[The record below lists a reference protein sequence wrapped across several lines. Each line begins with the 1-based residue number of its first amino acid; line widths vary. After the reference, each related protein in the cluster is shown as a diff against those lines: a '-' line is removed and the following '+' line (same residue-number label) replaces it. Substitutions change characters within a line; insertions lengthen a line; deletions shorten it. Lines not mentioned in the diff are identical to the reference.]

1 MRVRKRDQRDQRRDP
16 RGEAPEA
23 TKPLYNC
30 WGGCCPSHY
39 YTVVY
44 LRSICLQLFFHSLY
58 TRCVSSSTFLS
69 ASPLWRWPLRPPQ
82 PTGGILSDLPT
93 IIDGVKDLL
102 SEDTIKDL
110 QTIVKGGAVLLG
122 GDTPK
127 NLQNLLSTQ
136 NIDKLQDIVDN
147 AHTLLTPNFVN
158 ETSGLIGDTAPV

>member
-1 MRVRKRDQRDQRRDP
+1 MRFFKYIP
-16 RGEAPEA
+16 
-23 TKPLYNC
+23 
-30 WGGCCPSHY
+30 
-39 YTVVY
+39 
-44 LRSICLQLFFHSLY
+44 ICLTTLVL
-58 TRCVSSSTFLS
+58 
-69 ASPLWRWPLRPPQ
+69 ASPAPQ